1 MDRTRRPTTNGVQH
15 GVQCPLGLIRGVRRK
30 MKNRITLIA
39 LKVTQDVSLSRP
51 GGAYPSK
58 PALTTS
64 CQSGDRHEARR
75 RRRRRRRRRPCD
87 ELHLPKTSSII
98 LHILPILQPGDI
110 HKLAGDVLLL
120 VNRRC
125 GLELRAS
132 VTTMI
137 ASGVTMP

>member
-1 MDRTRRPTTNGVQH
+1 MIDDDDTSIFLRVG
-15 GVQCPLGLIRGVRRK
+15 GL
-30 MKNRITLIA
+30 
-39 LKVTQDVSLSRP
+39 Q
-51 GGAYPSK
+51 
-58 PALTTS
+58 
-64 CQSGDRHEARR
+64 QGDHS
-75 RRRRRRRRRPCD
+75 D

-137 ASGVTMP
+137 RREWGYYAINATTSTLPRHLPA